1 MNIQQLK
8 CFVEVSK
15 TLNFTK
21 ASQNLFISQTAVS
34 NHIKHLEETLGFHL
48 FIRNKKHVQLTQQ
61 GEIFLKNGI
70 SPMARREIVMPIQ
83 KETRIK
89 ACKKA
94 PASGYTLYRY

>member
-34 NHIKHLEETLGFHL
+34 NHIKHLEE
-48 FIRNKKHVQLTQQ
+48 
-61 GEIFLKNGI
+61 
-70 SPMARREIVMPIQ
+70 
-83 KETRIK
+83 
-89 ACKKA
+89 
-94 PASGYTLYRY
+94 GYVRPVCCF

>member
-48 FIRNKKHVQLTQQ
+48 FI
-61 GEIFLKNGI
+61 
-70 SPMARREIVMPIQ
+70 
-83 KETRIK
+83 
-89 ACKKA
+89 
-94 PASGYTLYRY
+94 

>member
-34 NHIKHLEETLGFHL
+34 NHIKHSV
-48 FIRNKKHVQLTQQ
+48 IYKKQKECAV
-61 GEIFLKNGI
+61 N
-70 SPMARREIVMPIQ
+70 SARRNLF
-83 KETRIK
+83 
-89 ACKKA
+89 KKC
-94 PASGYTLYRY
+94 S